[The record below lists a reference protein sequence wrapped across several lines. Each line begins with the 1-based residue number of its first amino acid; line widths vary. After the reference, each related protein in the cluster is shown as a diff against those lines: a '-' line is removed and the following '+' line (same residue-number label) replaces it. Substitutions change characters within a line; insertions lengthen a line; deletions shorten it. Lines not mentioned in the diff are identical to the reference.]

1 MKIAVYSG
9 SFNPLHKGHLAIM
22 EYLTSCG
29 GFDRVYLVV
38 SPKNPLKEGI
48 GVDSAQERFAAAV
61 AAVSRYP
68 NLSVKVDDI
77 EMEMAP
83 PHYTVRTLDA
93 LKEREP
99 ENDFTLIIGADNLAS
114 FRKWRD
120 YGRILE
126 EYGVC
131 VYPRRGFDIASDR
144 EDLIRENQKY
154 TINII
159 DAPMVDVSSTQIR
172 EGEAA
177 GRNMSDY
184 KI

>member
-29 GFDRVYLVV
+29 GFDCVYMIV

-48 GVDSAQERFAAAV
+48 GVDSAAERFSAAV
-61 AAVSRYP
+61 EAVRRHP
-68 NLSVKVDDI
+68 ELKVKVDDI
-77 EMEMAP
+77 EMTMEP

-93 LKEREP
+93 LKAREP
-99 ENDFTLIIGADNLAS
+99 ENSFTLVIGADNLAD
-114 FRKWRD
+114 FRRWRD

-131 VYPRRGFDIASDR
+131 VYPRKGFDLDADRKDLLKENPDYSIA
-144 EDLIRENQKY
+144 L
-154 TINII
+154 I
-159 DAPMVDVSSTQIR
+159 DAPMVNVSSTQIR

-177 GRNMSDY
+177 GKDMSDY
-184 KI
+184 RI